1 VGWTLSPIHRAGLSQ
16 FHHFIYIY
24 IYKIVRPLVGPTS

>member
-1 VGWTLSPIHRAGLSQ
+1 VGWTLSPIHRAGLSP

-24 IYKIVRPLVGPTS
+24 IYI